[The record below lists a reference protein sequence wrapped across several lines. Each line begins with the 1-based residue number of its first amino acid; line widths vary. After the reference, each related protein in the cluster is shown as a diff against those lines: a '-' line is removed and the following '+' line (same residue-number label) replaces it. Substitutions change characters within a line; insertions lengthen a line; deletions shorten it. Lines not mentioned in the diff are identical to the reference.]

1 MPNIKKRILLIYP
14 PSPVLN
20 REDRC
25 QQPTESLLVIPPL
38 PPTDLMYLAAVA
50 EKAGAEAKI
59 VDYSQGGNFEADLR
73 EFQPDY
79 LLVNVATPTF
89 KTDIEALTI
98 AKEICPNIVTIAKG
112 AAFMTL
118 AQDVMYYVKDL
129 DFIIYGEPEETLREL
144 IIGVAPYRVLGLYY
158 RDDIRVKFSGARPFN
173 DNLDALP
180 FPARHLVDNNLYR
193 RPDTGEVQ
201 AVIKVSRGCPYHCF
215 FCLATPVSGNKVRKR
230 SPQNIVEEIKEC
242 VEKYNIRNFLFWSDI
257 FNIDKHWVM
266 ELCQLII
273 DSGLDIVW
281 SANTRADTA
290 DEEMA
295 EMMYKAGCRLVSIGV
310 ESGSQEMLDHIGKN
324 ITLDDVRITVKIFKK
339 FGIRIYNYF
348 VIGLPWETEDTIED
362 TIDFAIELDS
372 DFISFY
378 TATPLPGTKFY
389 EYAKENNLIDS
400 NTSFKNAYYYP
411 AVKTHYL
418 TKDQVFELHKKALKR
433 FYLRPM
439 YILKMLL
446 KIRSKQEFMNYF
458 HAGMNLL
465 KRT

>member
-242 VEKYNIRNFLFWSDI
+242 VEKYNIRNFLF
-257 FNIDKHWVM
+257 FRF
-266 ELCQLII
+266 II
-273 DSGLDIVW
+273 I
-281 SANTRADTA
+281 
-290 DEEMA
+290 
-295 EMMYKAGCRLVSIGV
+295 
-310 ESGSQEMLDHIGKN
+310 
-324 ITLDDVRITVKIFKK
+324 
-339 FGIRIYNYF
+339 IRI
-348 VIGLPWETEDTIED
+348 I
-362 TIDFAIELDS
+362 
-372 DFISFY
+372 
-378 TATPLPGTKFY
+378 
-389 EYAKENNLIDS
+389 
-400 NTSFKNAYYYP
+400 
-411 AVKTHYL
+411 
-418 TKDQVFELHKKALKR
+418 
-433 FYLRPM
+433 
-439 YILKMLL
+439 
-446 KIRSKQEFMNYF
+446 
-458 HAGMNLL
+458 
-465 KRT
+465 